1 MKSELHKEALSALR
15 SGRILILMASF
26 LFLALLTPTMLKIVL
41 PKVLGSR
48 IAGDASQE
56 IHEIMNMTQ
65 LGCIRSYV
73 GHVFEI
79 GSLIVAFTLC
89 GLTASEIHGNTWVL
103 PVCAGK
109 RFAQMVGAKLFIFG
123 SLLMIT
129 SVLALLANYGYS
141 GLLFGFELGV
151 LPILRA
157 GLLQGMYM
165 LFLLSCLITWGV
177 FRKRPIAAG
186 FLTLATAYGV
196 HLITSLL
203 RIHPYTPSGLLIHV
217 HELTPA
223 FDSSL
228 LLPLGVTI
236 LLIIAMALITIGLL
250 KRLEWNG
257 RSAW

>member
-1 MKSELHKEALSALR
+1 
-15 SGRILILMASF
+15 
-26 LFLALLTPTMLKIVL
+26 
-41 PKVLGSR
+41 
-48 IAGDASQE
+48 
-56 IHEIMNMTQ
+56 
-65 LGCIRSYV
+65 
-73 GHVFEI
+73 
-79 GSLIVAFTLC
+79 
-89 GLTASEIHGNTWVL
+89 
-103 PVCAGK
+103 
-109 RFAQMVGAKLFIFG
+109 MVGAKLFIFG